1 LLQDPF
7 DPTNSGGVKLP
18 AGSDY
23 NWSTLRASFTSDARK
38 RVNYKI
44 GGSYGGYFNGN
55 RGAVDG
61 AVAYRYQPYGSI
73 SVNVSYNNIQMPD
86 PYKDAEFFLV
96 GPKLDLT
103 FTDKIFFTTFVQYN
117 NQANNLNINS
127 RFQWRFKP
135 VSDFFII
142 YTDNYLPEN
151 MMVKNRA
158 LVVKINYWLNL

>member
-1 LLQDPF
+1 MPE
-7 DPTNSGGVKLP
+7 P
-18 AGSDY
+18 Y
-23 NWSTLRASFTSDARK
+23 N
-38 RVNYKI
+38 
-44 GGSYGGYFNGN
+44 
-55 RGAVDG
+55 
-61 AVAYRYQPYGSI
+61 
-73 SVNVSYNNIQMPD
+73 
-86 PYKDAEFFLV
+86 DAEFFLI

-158 LVVKINYWLNL
+158 LVVKISYWLNL